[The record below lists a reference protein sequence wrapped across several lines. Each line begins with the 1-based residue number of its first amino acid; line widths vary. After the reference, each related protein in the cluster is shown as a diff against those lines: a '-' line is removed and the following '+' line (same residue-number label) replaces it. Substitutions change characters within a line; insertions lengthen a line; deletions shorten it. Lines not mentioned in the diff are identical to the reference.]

1 MEIFKE
7 IHFDF
12 IGLKHLTALKISE
25 MAGTDLPLLKVFP
38 TAGKVVRSA
47 GLLRDIAQA
56 FVPTGKKKKKK
67 RKTPRRQTPKKRWKT
82 RGKTLGHEHSA

>member
-1 MEIFKE
+1 
-7 IHFDF
+7 
-12 IGLKHLTALKISE
+12 

-56 FVPTGKKKKKK
+56 FVPTSKKKKKNP
-67 RKTPRRQTPKKRWKT
+67 TQTDAKKKRWKT
-82 RGKTLGHEHSA
+82 RGKTLGHGTFRIKAIDIIDKL